1 LFIENNPDA
10 QIETEEDEKDED
22 GDPTGNKVK
31 IDIEIGEFLEFFWAV
46 KKRNI
51 MSYDGSYESIQKETV
66 EKVLDTRLSDMIE
79 LIEDKLNELI
89 DEVNKSRTEGKEQ
102 IMDGIDRIINNLAN
116 R

>member
-1 LFIENNPDA
+1 
-10 QIETEEDEKDED
+10 
-22 GDPTGNKVK
+22 
-31 IDIEIGEFLEFFWAV
+31 
-46 KKRNI
+46 
-51 MSYDGSYESIQKETV
+51 MSYDGSFEGIQKETA

-102 IMDGIDRIINNLAN
+102 IMDGIDRIIQSLAN